1 MRKISTLLLSLSLLL
16 SGCATIMNG
25 GSTQKVNVQA
35 VDDAT
40 HQLIPG
46 AVCTVVDGQSN
57 SYPVMTNPGVV
68 TLTRGKGALTVSC
81 NKEGYRQSKIAAG
94 DSFNAWALGN
104 IIFWPGIIVDA
115 VSGAALKYPSHL
127 SVIMVKNK

>member
-1 MRKISTLLLSLSLLL
+1 MRKISTLLLTASLFL

-25 GSTQKVNVQA
+25 GSTQKINVQA

-46 AVCTVVDGQSN
+46 AVCTVIDGQNN
-57 SYPVMTNPGVV
+57 SYPVMGNPGVV

-81 NKEGYRQSKIAAG
+81 KKEGYRQSKIAAG
-94 DSFNAWALGN
+94 DSFNAWTLGN
-104 IIFWPGIIVDA
+104 IIFWPGIVVDA